1 MVKKRQGLMKYI
13 IVVVI
18 ALAIVLMVK
27 LFAGREA
34 LSYEVPIPAVTV
46 ALPVVGTMEESLTI
60 NGHVE
65 ARSMIP
71 VIPLVSGT
79 IVDYPAKAGEQ
90 VEAGQLLAQIDP
102 EAFRQQMLQAQAAY
116 TGFESSFKRVEGLYK
131 AGAATQQEYDTV
143 KAQRD
148 AARAQYDLAV
158 LQLGYAS
165 VNSPVAGTVLAAPLS
180 AGSVAAAPQP
190 VAVVA
195 DLSDLVVRLQ
205 VPEKYFTLFSQYR
218 HQLKAQIILPQ
229 DEVGLSVA
237 GAVAGAVARAVAG
250 TEAGGV
256 KLAQGRLDTMAPYI
270 DGSSKTF
277 ETVFQL
283 EAGREWF
290 TPGMFVQVRIVFN
303 SLENV
308 LLLPITAR
316 KMDGTLYFLEAAGE
330 ENLKSKADSAA
341 DSAAESAADLGTAIG
356 GWLGALNHRD
366 SVSDNQWLVVP
377 DAYKNTLF
385 VVEGQERVLAGQQVQ
400 ATVMELSWEKSQ

>member
-1 MVKKRQGLMKYI
+1 MVKKRHGLIKYI
-13 IVVVI
+13 LVVVI
-18 ALAIVLMVK
+18 ALVIVLGVNF
-27 LFAGREA
+27 FAGREA
-34 LSYEVPIPAVTV
+34 ISYTVPVPAVTV

-90 VEAGQLLAQIDP
+90 VKKGQLLAQIDP

-131 AGAATQQEYDTV
+131 AGAATKQEYDTV

-165 VNSPVAGTVLAAPLS
+165 VSSPVAGTVLVAPLS
-180 AGSVAAAPQP
+180 AGSVAASPQP

-229 DEVGLSVA
+229 DEVGLSLA
-237 GAVAGAVARAVAG
+237 GSEAG
-250 TEAGGV
+250 TGDV

-283 EAGREWF
+283 EEGREWF
-290 TPGMFVQVRIVFN
+290 TPGMFVRVRIVFN

-316 KMDGTLYFLEAAGE
+316 KMDGTLYFLEAGE
-330 ENLKSKADSAA
+330 IKTDSEAA
-341 DSAAESAADLGTAIG
+341 IQGRLGS
-356 GWLGALNHRD
+356 WNHQD
-366 SVSDNQWLVVP
+366 SVTDNQWIVVP
-377 DAYKNTLF
+377 DEYRTRLF
-385 VVEGQERVLAGQQVQ
+385 VVEGQERVLAGQEVQ
-400 ATVMELSWEKSQ
+400 AAVVELSWEKSQ

>member
-1 MVKKRQGLMKYI
+1 MMKKRHGLLKYI
-13 IVVVI
+13 LVVVI
-18 ALAIVLMVK
+18 ALVIVLGMK

-237 GAVAGAVARAVAG
+237 GAVARAVAG

-330 ENLKSKADSAA
+330 ENLKSEA
-341 DSAAESAADLGTAIG
+341 DSAAESAADLGAAIG
-356 GWLGALNHRD
+356 GRLGALNHRD

-400 ATVMELSWEKSQ
+400 ATVVELNWEKSQ

>member
-1 MVKKRQGLMKYI
+1 MVKKRHGLMKYI
-13 IVVVI
+13 LVVVV
-18 ALAIVLMVK
+18 ALAIVLGVK
-27 LFAGREA
+27 FFAGREA
-34 LSYEVPIPAVTV
+34 ISYTVPVPAVTV

-90 VEAGQLLAQIDP
+90 VVAGQLLAQIDP

-158 LQLGYAS
+158 LQLSYAS
-165 VNSPVAGTVLAAPLS
+165 VSSPVAGTVLAAPLS
-180 AGSVAAAPQP
+180 TGSVAASPQP

-229 DEVGLSVA
+229 DEVGLSLA
-237 GAVAGAVARAVAG
+237 GSEAG
-250 TEAGGV
+250 TGDV

-283 EAGREWF
+283 EEGREWF
-290 TPGMFVQVRIVFN
+290 TPGMFVRVRIVFN

-316 KMDGTLYFLEAAGE
+316 KMDGTLYFLEAADE
-330 ENLKSKADSAA
+330 VKADSEAA
-341 DSAAESAADLGTAIG
+341 IQGRLGS
-356 GWLGALNHRD
+356 WNHQD
-366 SVSDNQWLVVP
+366 SVTDNQWIVVP
-377 DAYKNTLF
+377 DEYRTRLF
-385 VVEGQERVLAGQQVQ
+385 VVEGQERVLAGQEVQ
-400 ATVMELSWEKSQ
+400 AAVVELSWEQVQ

>member
-1 MVKKRQGLMKYI
+1 M
-13 IVVVI
+13 
-18 ALAIVLMVK
+18 
-27 LFAGREA
+27 
-34 LSYEVPIPAVTV
+34 
-46 ALPVVGTMEESLTI
+46 
-60 NGHVE
+60 
-65 ARSMIP
+65 
-71 VIPLVSGT
+71 
-79 IVDYPAKAGEQ
+79 
-90 VEAGQLLAQIDP
+90 
-102 EAFRQQMLQAQAAY
+102 
-116 TGFESSFKRVEGLYK
+116 
-131 AGAATQQEYDTV
+131 
-143 KAQRD
+143 
-148 AARAQYDLAV
+148 

-218 HQLKAQIILPQ
+218 HQLKAQIILSQ

-237 GAVAGAVARAVAG
+237 GAVARAVAGAVAG

-303 SLENV
+303 SLEKV

-316 KMDGTLYFLEAAGE
+316 KMDGTLYFLEATGE

-341 DSAAESAADLGTAIG
+341 ESAADLGAAIG
-356 GWLGALNHRD
+356 GRLGALNHRD

-400 ATVMELSWEKSQ
+400 ATVVELSWEKSQ

>member
-1 MVKKRQGLMKYI
+1 MVKKRHGLMKYI
-13 IVVVI
+13 LVVVV
-18 ALAIVLMVK
+18 ALAIVLGVK
-27 LFAGREA
+27 FFAGREA
-34 LSYEVPIPAVTV
+34 ISYTVPVPAVTV

-90 VEAGQLLAQIDP
+90 VVAGQLLAQIDP

-165 VNSPVAGTVLAAPLS
+165 VSSPVAGTVLAAPLS
-180 AGSVAAAPQP
+180 AGSVAASPQP

-229 DEVGLSVA
+229 DEVGLSLA
-237 GAVAGAVARAVAG
+237 GSEAG
-250 TEAGGV
+250 TGDV

-283 EAGREWF
+283 EEGREWF
-290 TPGMFVQVRIVFN
+290 TPGMFVRVRIVFN

-316 KMDGTLYFLEAAGE
+316 KMDGTLYFLEASE
-330 ENLKSKADSAA
+330 IKTDSEAA
-341 DSAAESAADLGTAIG
+341 IQGRLGS
-356 GWLGALNHRD
+356 WNHQD
-366 SVSDNQWLVVP
+366 SVTDNQWIVVP
-377 DAYKNTLF
+377 DEYRTRLF
-385 VVEGQERVLAGQQVQ
+385 VVEGQERVLAGQEVQ
-400 ATVMELSWEKSQ
+400 AAVVELSWEQVQ

>member
-1 MVKKRQGLMKYI
+1 MVKKRHGLMKYI
-13 IVVVI
+13 LVVVV
-18 ALAIVLMVK
+18 ALAIVLGVK
-27 LFAGREA
+27 FFAGREA
-34 LSYEVPIPAVTV
+34 ISYTVPVPAVTV

-90 VEAGQLLAQIDP
+90 VVAGQLLAQIDP

-165 VNSPVAGTVLAAPLS
+165 VSSPVAGTVLAAPLS
-180 AGSVAAAPQP
+180 AGSVAASPQP

-229 DEVGLSVA
+229 DEVGLSLA
-237 GAVAGAVARAVAG
+237 GSEAG
-250 TEAGGV
+250 TGDV

-283 EAGREWF
+283 EEGREWF
-290 TPGMFVQVRIVFN
+290 TPGMFVRVRIVFN

-316 KMDGTLYFLEAAGE
+316 KMDGTLYFLEAADE
-330 ENLKSKADSAA
+330 VKADSEAA
-341 DSAAESAADLGTAIG
+341 IQGRLGS
-356 GWLGALNHRD
+356 WNHQD
-366 SVSDNQWLVVP
+366 SVTDNQWIVVP
-377 DAYKNTLF
+377 DEYRTRLF
-385 VVEGQERVLAGQQVQ
+385 VVEGQERVLAGQEVQ
-400 ATVMELSWEKSQ
+400 AAVVELSWEQVQ

>member
-1 MVKKRQGLMKYI
+1 MVKKIQGLMKYI

-218 HQLKAQIILPQ
+218 HQLKAQIILSQ

-237 GAVAGAVARAVAG
+237 GAVARAVAGAVAG

-316 KMDGTLYFLEAAGE
+316 KMDGTLYFLEATGE

-341 DSAAESAADLGTAIG
+341 ESAADLGAAIG
-356 GWLGALNHRD
+356 GRLGALNHRD

-400 ATVMELSWEKSQ
+400 ATVVELSWEKSQ

>member
-1 MVKKRQGLMKYI
+1 MMKKRHGLLKYI
-13 IVVVI
+13 LVVVI
-18 ALAIVLMVK
+18 ALVIVLGVK
-27 LFAGREA
+27 FFAGREA
-34 LSYEVPIPAVTV
+34 VSYTVPVPAVTV

-90 VEAGQLLAQIDP
+90 VKKGQLLAQIDP
-102 EAFRQQMLQAQAAY
+102 ESFRQQMLQAQAAY
-116 TGFESSFKRVEGLYK
+116 TGFESSFKRVEGLNK
-131 AGAATQQEYDTV
+131 AGAATQQEYDSV

-165 VNSPVAGTVLAAPLS
+165 VSSPVAGTVLAAPLS
-180 AGSVAAAPQP
+180 AGSVAASPQP

-237 GAVAGAVARAVAG
+237 GAVARAVAG
-250 TEAGGV
+250 TEAEGV

-283 EAGREWF
+283 EEGAQWF
-290 TPGMFVQVRIVFN
+290 TPGMFVRVRIVFN

-308 LLLPITAR
+308 LLLPSTAR

-341 DSAAESAADLGTAIG
+341 DSASDLGTAIG
-356 GWLGALNHRD
+356 GRLGALNHRD
-366 SVSDNQWLVVP
+366 SVSDNQWIVVP
-377 DAYKNTLF
+377 DEYRTTFF
-385 VVEGQERVLAGQQVQ
+385 VVEGQERVLAGQEVQ
-400 ATVMELSWEKSQ
+400 ATVVELSWEKSQ

>member
-1 MVKKRQGLMKYI
+1 MVKKRRGLIKYI
-13 IVVVI
+13 LVVVVS
-18 ALAIVLMVK
+18 LGIVLGVK
-27 LFAGREA
+27 FFAGNEGITYT
-34 LSYEVPIPAVTV
+34 LPVPAVTV
-46 ALPVVGTMEESLTI
+46 AMPVVGTMEESVTI

-79 IVDYPAKAGEQ
+79 IVDYPVGAGDQ
-90 VEAGQLLAQIDP
+90 VEKGQLLAQIDP
-102 EAFRQQMLQAQAAY
+102 ESFRQQMLQAQAAY
-116 TGFESSFKRVEGLYK
+116 SGLESSFKRVEGLYK
-131 AGAATQQEYDTV
+131 AGAATKQEYDTV

-165 VNSPVAGTVLAAPLS
+165 VSSPVAGTVLAAPLS
-180 AGSVAAAPQP
+180 AGSVASSPQP

-205 VPEKYFTLFSQYR
+205 VPEKYFTLFFQYR

-229 DEVGLSVA
+229 DEVGLSVT
-237 GAVAGAVARAVAG
+237 GEG
-250 TEAGGV
+250 AGGI

-270 DGSSKTF
+270 DGASKTF

-283 EAGREWF
+283 EEGKEWF
-290 TPGMFVQVRIVFN
+290 TPGMFVRVKIVFN

-316 KMDGTLYFLEAAGE
+316 KMDGNLYFLEAADE
-330 ENLKSKADSAA
+330 AKADSEAA
-341 DSAAESAADLGTAIG
+341 LRGRIG
-356 GWLGALNHRD
+356 SWNHHN
-366 SVSDNQWLVVP
+366 SLTDNQWIMVP
-377 DAYKNTLF
+377 EEFRTTLF
-385 VVEGQERVLAGQQVQ
+385 VVEGQETVLAGQEVQ
-400 ATVMELSWEKSQ
+400 ASVVELSWEEQ

>member
-1 MVKKRQGLMKYI
+1 M
-13 IVVVI
+13 
-18 ALAIVLMVK
+18 
-27 LFAGREA
+27 
-34 LSYEVPIPAVTV
+34 
-46 ALPVVGTMEESLTI
+46 
-60 NGHVE
+60 
-65 ARSMIP
+65 
-71 VIPLVSGT
+71 
-79 IVDYPAKAGEQ
+79 
-90 VEAGQLLAQIDP
+90 
-102 EAFRQQMLQAQAAY
+102 
-116 TGFESSFKRVEGLYK
+116 
-131 AGAATQQEYDTV
+131 TQQEYDTV

-237 GAVAGAVARAVAG
+237 GAVAG

-283 EAGREWF
+283 EEGAQWF

-341 DSAAESAADLGTAIG
+341 ESAADLGTAIG

-385 VVEGQERVLAGQQVQ
+385 VVEGQEGQERVLAGQEVQ
-400 ATVMELSWEKSQ
+400 ATVVELSWEKSQ

>member
-1 MVKKRQGLMKYI
+1 MVKKRHGLMKYI
-13 IVVVI
+13 LVVVV
-18 ALAIVLMVK
+18 ALAIVLGVK
-27 LFAGREA
+27 FLAGREA
-34 LSYEVPIPAVTV
+34 ISYSVPVPAVTV

-90 VEAGQLLAQIDP
+90 VVAGQLLAQIDP

-165 VNSPVAGTVLAAPLS
+165 VSSPVAGTILAAPLS
-180 AGSVAAAPQP
+180 AGSVAASPQP

-229 DEVGLSVA
+229 DEVGLSLA
-237 GAVAGAVARAVAG
+237 GS
-250 TEAGGV
+250 EAETGDV

-283 EAGREWF
+283 EEGREWF
-290 TPGMFVQVRIVFN
+290 TPGMFVRVRIVFN

-316 KMDGTLYFLEAAGE
+316 KMDGTLYFLEASE
-330 ENLKSKADSAA
+330 MKTDS
-341 DSAAESAADLGTAIG
+341 ESAIQGRLSS
-356 GWLGALNHRD
+356 WNHQD
-366 SVSDNQWLVVP
+366 SVTDNQWIVVP
-377 DAYKNTLF
+377 DEYQTKLF
-385 VVEGQERVLAGQQVQ
+385 VVEGQERVLAGQEVQ
-400 ATVMELSWEKSQ
+400 AAVVELSWEQVQ

>member
-180 AGSVAAAPQP
+180 AGSVAASSQP

-205 VPEKYFTLFSQYR
+205 VPEKYFTLFSQYS

-237 GAVAGAVARAVAG
+237 GAVAGAVAG

-341 DSAAESAADLGTAIG
+341 DSAAESAADLGAAIG
-356 GWLGALNHRD
+356 GRLGALNHRD

-400 ATVMELSWEKSQ
+400 ATVVELNWEKSQ

>member
-237 GAVAGAVARAVAG
+237 GAVARAVAG

-341 DSAAESAADLGTAIG
+341 DSASDLGTAIG
-356 GWLGALNHRD
+356 GRLDALNHRD

-400 ATVMELSWEKSQ
+400 ATVVELSWEKSQ

>member
-1 MVKKRQGLMKYI
+1 MVKKRHGLMKYI
-13 IVVVI
+13 LVVVV
-18 ALAIVLMVK
+18 ALAIVLGVK
-27 LFAGREA
+27 FFAGREA
-34 LSYEVPIPAVTV
+34 VSYTVPVPAVTV

-90 VEAGQLLAQIDP
+90 VVAGQLLAQIDP

-165 VNSPVAGTVLAAPLS
+165 VSSPVAGTVLAAPLS
-180 AGSVAAAPQP
+180 AGSVAASPQP

-218 HQLKAQIILPQ
+218 HQMKAQIILPQ
-229 DEVGLSVA
+229 DEVGLSLA
-237 GAVAGAVARAVAG
+237 GSEAG
-250 TEAGGV
+250 TGDV

-283 EAGREWF
+283 EEGREWF
-290 TPGMFVQVRIVFN
+290 TPGMFVRVRIVFN

-316 KMDGTLYFLEAAGE
+316 KMDGTLYFLEASE
-330 ENLKSKADSAA
+330 IKTDSEAA
-341 DSAAESAADLGTAIG
+341 IQGRLGS
-356 GWLGALNHRD
+356 WNHQD
-366 SVSDNQWLVVP
+366 SVTDNQWIVVP
-377 DAYKNTLF
+377 DEYRTRLF
-385 VVEGQERVLAGQQVQ
+385 VVEGQERVLAGQEVQ
-400 ATVMELSWEKSQ
+400 ATVVELSWEQVQ

>member
-237 GAVAGAVARAVAG
+237 GAVARAVAG
-250 TEAGGV
+250 TEAERV

-341 DSAAESAADLGTAIG
+341 DSASDLGTAIG
-356 GWLGALNHRD
+356 GRLDALNHRD

-400 ATVMELSWEKSQ
+400 ATVVELSWEKSQ

>member
-1 MVKKRQGLMKYI
+1 MVKKIQGLMKYI
-13 IVVVI
+13 VVVVI

-27 LFAGREA
+27 LFAGREV

-237 GAVAGAVARAVAG
+237 GAVARAMAG

-341 DSAAESAADLGTAIG
+341 DLGAAIG

-366 SVSDNQWLVVP
+366 SVSDNQWIVVP

-385 VVEGQERVLAGQQVQ
+385 VVEGQERVLAGQEVQ
-400 ATVMELSWEKSQ
+400 ATVVELSWEKSQ

>member
-1 MVKKRQGLMKYI
+1 MVKKIQGLMKYI

-34 LSYEVPIPAVTV
+34 FSYEVPIPAVTV

-237 GAVAGAVARAVAG
+237 GAVAG

-330 ENLKSKADSAA
+330 ENFKSEADSAA
-341 DSAAESAADLGTAIG
+341 DSASESAADLGAAIG
-356 GWLGALNHRD
+356 GRLGALNHRD

-377 DAYKNTLF
+377 DAYKNTFF
-385 VVEGQERVLAGQQVQ
+385 VVEGQERVLAGQEVQ
-400 ATVMELSWEKSQ
+400 ATVVELSWEKSQ

>member
-1 MVKKRQGLMKYI
+1 MVKKRHGLMKYI
-13 IVVVI
+13 LVVVV
-18 ALAIVLMVK
+18 ALAIVLGVK
-27 LFAGREA
+27 FFAGREA
-34 LSYEVPIPAVTV
+34 VSYTVPVPAVTV

-90 VEAGQLLAQIDP
+90 VVAGQLLAQIDP

-158 LQLGYAS
+158 LQLSYAS
-165 VNSPVAGTVLAAPLS
+165 VSSPVAGTVLAAPLS
-180 AGSVAAAPQP
+180 TGSVAASPQP

-229 DEVGLSVA
+229 DEVGLSLA
-237 GAVAGAVARAVAG
+237 GSEAG
-250 TEAGGV
+250 TGDV

-283 EAGREWF
+283 EEGREWF
-290 TPGMFVQVRIVFN
+290 TPGMFVRVRIVFN

-316 KMDGTLYFLEAAGE
+316 KMDGTLYFLEAADE
-330 ENLKSKADSAA
+330 VKADSEAA
-341 DSAAESAADLGTAIG
+341 IQGRLGS
-356 GWLGALNHRD
+356 WNHQD
-366 SVSDNQWLVVP
+366 SVTDNQWIVVP
-377 DAYKNTLF
+377 DEYRTRLF
-385 VVEGQERVLAGQQVQ
+385 VVEGQERVLAGQEVQ
-400 ATVMELSWEKSQ
+400 AAVVELSWEQVQ

>member
-148 AARAQYDLAV
+148 ASRAQYDLAV

-237 GAVAGAVARAVAG
+237 GAVAGAVAG

-341 DSAAESAADLGTAIG
+341 AIG

-400 ATVMELSWEKSQ
+400 ATVVELSWEKSQ

>member
-1 MVKKRQGLMKYI
+1 MVKKIQGLMKYI

-27 LFAGREA
+27 LFAGREV

-237 GAVAGAVARAVAG
+237 GAVAG

-256 KLAQGRLDTMAPYI
+256 KLAQCRLDTMAPYI

-330 ENLKSKADSAA
+330 ENFKSAA

-356 GWLGALNHRD
+356 GRLGALNHRD

-400 ATVMELSWEKSQ
+400 ATVVELSWEKSQ

>member
-1 MVKKRQGLMKYI
+1 MVKKRHGLMKYI
-13 IVVVI
+13 LVVVV
-18 ALAIVLMVK
+18 ALAIVLGVK
-27 LFAGREA
+27 FFAGREA
-34 LSYEVPIPAVTV
+34 ISYTVPVPAVTV

-79 IVDYPAKAGEQ
+79 IVDYPARAGEQ
-90 VEAGQLLAQIDP
+90 VEKGQLLAQIDP
-102 EAFRQQMLQAQAAY
+102 ESFRQQMLQAQAAY

-131 AGAATQQEYDTV
+131 AGAATKQEYDTV

-165 VNSPVAGTVLAAPLS
+165 VSSPVAGTVLAAPLS
-180 AGSVAAAPQP
+180 AGSVAASPKP

-205 VPEKYFTLFSQYR
+205 IPEKYFTLFSQYR

-237 GAVAGAVARAVAG
+237 GAVARAVARAVAG

-283 EAGREWF
+283 EEGAQWF

-316 KMDGTLYFLEAAGE
+316 KMDGTLYFLEAGE
-330 ENLKSKADSAA
+330 IKTDSEADSAA
-341 DSAAESAADLGTAIG
+341 DSASESAADLGAAIG
-356 GWLGALNHRD
+356 GRLGALNHRD
-366 SVSDNQWLVVP
+366 SVSDNQWIVVP
-377 DAYKNTLF
+377 DEYRTTFF
-385 VVEGQERVLAGQQVQ
+385 VVEGQERVLAGQEVQ
-400 ATVMELSWEKSQ
+400 ATVVELSWEKSQ

>member
-1 MVKKRQGLMKYI
+1 MMKKRHGLLKYI
-13 IVVVI
+13 LVVVI
-18 ALAIVLMVK
+18 ALVIVLGVK
-27 LFAGREA
+27 FFAGREA
-34 LSYEVPIPAVTV
+34 VSYTVPVPAVTV

-90 VEAGQLLAQIDP
+90 VKKGQLLAQIDP
-102 EAFRQQMLQAQAAY
+102 ESFRQQMLQAQAAY

-237 GAVAGAVARAVAG
+237 GAVAGAVAG

-270 DGSSKTF
+270 AGSSKTF

-283 EAGREWF
+283 EEGAQWF
-290 TPGMFVQVRIVFN
+290 TPGMFVRVRIVFN
-303 SLENV
+303 SLEKV

-316 KMDGTLYFLEAAGE
+316 KMDGTLYFLEADEIKTDLEAGIRGR
-330 ENLKSKADSAA
+330 
-341 DSAAESAADLGTAIG
+341 LGS
-356 GWLGALNHRD
+356 WNHQD
-366 SVSDNQWLVVP
+366 SVTDNQWIVVP
-377 DAYKNTLF
+377 DEYRTTFF
-385 VVEGQERVLAGQQVQ
+385 VVEGQERVLAGQEVQ
-400 ATVMELSWEKSQ
+400 AAVVELSWEKSQ

>member
-1 MVKKRQGLMKYI
+1 MVKKRHGLMKYI
-13 IVVVI
+13 LVVVV
-18 ALAIVLMVK
+18 ALAIVLGVK
-27 LFAGREA
+27 FLAGREA
-34 LSYEVPIPAVTV
+34 ISYSVPVPAVTV

-90 VEAGQLLAQIDP
+90 VVAGQLLAQIDP

-165 VNSPVAGTVLAAPLS
+165 VSSPVAGTVLAAPLS
-180 AGSVAAAPQP
+180 AGSVAASPQP

-229 DEVGLSVA
+229 DEVGLSLA
-237 GAVAGAVARAVAG
+237 GS
-250 TEAGGV
+250 EAETGDV

-283 EAGREWF
+283 EEGREWF
-290 TPGMFVQVRIVFN
+290 TPGMFVRVRIVFN

-316 KMDGTLYFLEAAGE
+316 KMDGTLYFLEASE
-330 ENLKSKADSAA
+330 MKTDSEAA
-341 DSAAESAADLGTAIG
+341 IQGRLSS
-356 GWLGALNHRD
+356 WNHQD
-366 SVSDNQWLVVP
+366 SVTDNQWIVVP
-377 DAYKNTLF
+377 DEYQTKLF
-385 VVEGQERVLAGQQVQ
+385 VVEGQERVLAGQEVQ
-400 ATVMELSWEKSQ
+400 AAVVELSWEQVQ

>member
-1 MVKKRQGLMKYI
+1 MVKKRHGLMKYI
-13 IVVVI
+13 LVVVV
-18 ALAIVLMVK
+18 ALAIVLGVK
-27 LFAGREA
+27 FFAGREA
-34 LSYEVPIPAVTV
+34 VSYTVPVPAVTV

-90 VEAGQLLAQIDP
+90 VVAGQLLAQIDP

-165 VNSPVAGTVLAAPLS
+165 VSSPVAGTVLAAPLS
-180 AGSVAAAPQP
+180 AGSVAASPQP

-229 DEVGLSVA
+229 DEVGLSLA
-237 GAVAGAVARAVAG
+237 GSEAG
-250 TEAGGV
+250 TGDV

-283 EAGREWF
+283 EEGAQWF
-290 TPGMFVQVRIVFN
+290 TPGMFVRVRIEFN

-316 KMDGTLYFLEAAGE
+316 KMDGTLYFLEASE
-330 ENLKSKADSAA
+330 IKTDSEAA
-341 DSAAESAADLGTAIG
+341 IQGRLGS
-356 GWLGALNHRD
+356 WNHQD
-366 SVSDNQWLVVP
+366 SVTDNQWIVVP
-377 DAYKNTLF
+377 DEYRTRLF
-385 VVEGQERVLAGQQVQ
+385 VVEGQERVLAGQEVQ
-400 ATVMELSWEKSQ
+400 AAVVELSWEQVQ

>member
-1 MVKKRQGLMKYI
+1 MVKKRHGLMKYI
-13 IVVVI
+13 LVVVV
-18 ALAIVLMVK
+18 ALAIVLGVK
-27 LFAGREA
+27 FFAGREA
-34 LSYEVPIPAVTV
+34 ISYTVPVPAVTV

-90 VEAGQLLAQIDP
+90 VVAGQLLAQIDP

-131 AGAATQQEYDTV
+131 AGAAPKQEYDTV

-180 AGSVAAAPQP
+180 AGSVAGSPQP

-229 DEVGLSVA
+229 DEVGLSLA
-237 GAVAGAVARAVAG
+237 GSEAG
-250 TEAGGV
+250 TGDV

-283 EAGREWF
+283 EEGREWF
-290 TPGMFVQVRIVFN
+290 TPGMFVRVRIVFN

-316 KMDGTLYFLEAAGE
+316 KMDGTLYFLEASE
-330 ENLKSKADSAA
+330 IKTDSEAA
-341 DSAAESAADLGTAIG
+341 IQGRLGS
-356 GWLGALNHRD
+356 WNHQD
-366 SVSDNQWLVVP
+366 SVTDNQWIVVP
-377 DAYKNTLF
+377 DEYRTTLF
-385 VVEGQERVLAGQQVQ
+385 VVEGQERVLAGQEVQ
-400 ATVMELSWEKSQ
+400 ATVVELSWEQVQ

>member
-1 MVKKRQGLMKYI
+1 MMKKRHGLLKYI
-13 IVVVI
+13 LVVVI
-18 ALAIVLMVK
+18 ALVIVLGVK
-27 LFAGREA
+27 FFAGREA
-34 LSYEVPIPAVTV
+34 VSYTVPVPAVTV

-90 VEAGQLLAQIDP
+90 VKKGQLLAQIDP
-102 EAFRQQMLQAQAAY
+102 ESFRQQMLQAQAAY

-180 AGSVAAAPQP
+180 AGSVAASSQP

-237 GAVAGAVARAVAG
+237 GAVARAVAG

-283 EAGREWF
+283 EEGREWF

-316 KMDGTLYFLEAAGE
+316 KMDGTLYFLEADEIKTDSEAGIR
-330 ENLKSKADSAA
+330 
-341 DSAAESAADLGTAIG
+341 GR
-356 GWLGALNHRD
+356 LGALNHRD

-400 ATVMELSWEKSQ
+400 ATVVELSWEKSQ

>member
-1 MVKKRQGLMKYI
+1 MVKKRHGLMKYI
-13 IVVVI
+13 LVVVV
-18 ALAIVLMVK
+18 ALAIVLGVK
-27 LFAGREA
+27 FFAGREA
-34 LSYEVPIPAVTV
+34 ISYSVPVPAVTV

-79 IVDYPAKAGEQ
+79 IVDYPAKASEQ
-90 VEAGQLLAQIDP
+90 VVAGQLLAQIDP

-165 VNSPVAGTVLAAPLS
+165 VSSPVAGTVLAAPLS
-180 AGSVAAAPQP
+180 AGSVAASPQP

-195 DLSDLVVRLQ
+195 DLSNLVVRLQ

-229 DEVGLSVA
+229 DEVGLSLA
-237 GAVAGAVARAVAG
+237 GS
-250 TEAGGV
+250 EAETGDV

-283 EAGREWF
+283 EEGREWF
-290 TPGMFVQVRIVFN
+290 TPGMFVRVRIVFN

-316 KMDGTLYFLEAAGE
+316 KMDGTLYFLEASE
-330 ENLKSKADSAA
+330 MKTDS
-341 DSAAESAADLGTAIG
+341 ESAIQGRLSS
-356 GWLGALNHRD
+356 WNHQD
-366 SVSDNQWLVVP
+366 SVTDNQWIVVP
-377 DAYKNTLF
+377 DEYQTRLF
-385 VVEGQERVLAGQQVQ
+385 VVEGQERVLAGQEVQ
-400 ATVMELSWEKSQ
+400 AAVVELSWEQVQ

>member
-1 MVKKRQGLMKYI
+1 MMKKRHGLLKYI
-13 IVVVI
+13 LVVVI
-18 ALAIVLMVK
+18 ALVIVLGVK
-27 LFAGREA
+27 FFAGREA
-34 LSYEVPIPAVTV
+34 VSYTVPVPAVTV

-90 VEAGQLLAQIDP
+90 VKKGQLLAQIDP
-102 EAFRQQMLQAQAAY
+102 ESFRQQMLQAQAAY

-237 GAVAGAVARAVAG
+237 GAVARAMAG

-330 ENLKSKADSAA
+330 ENLKSKADSVA
-341 DSAAESAADLGTAIG
+341 DSAAESAADLGAAIG

-366 SVSDNQWLVVP
+366 SVSDNQWIVVP

-400 ATVMELSWEKSQ
+400 ATVVELSWEKSQ